1 LWLLSTSSFAQKE
14 VFIAT
19 STGDLSGTL
28 LADST
33 KKETPIVYFIGG
45 SGASV
50 RNGAG
55 DSQKLLANALLENGV
70 YSLSVDKRGA
80 GKSKKALIAEKDF
93 RIDTLVNDA
102 IKWIHFLEKEGFNNI
117 IIAGHSQGSLIGMLA
132 CQKTNAKKYISLA
145 GAGRTID
152 LILKEQFSGM
162 LPVFRDSA
170 SSVLDSLK
178 KGVLCD
184 SISPYLFSVFRPSV
198 QPFLINWI
206 QFNPT
211 EEIKKTTIPMLIIQG
226 TTDIQVKVEDAE
238 LLHSANPKAQLQ
250 LINGMNHVFRDAPL
264 NRAKNISTY
273 TATTIPVNKQLISE
287 MVRFILE

>member
-1 LWLLSTSSFAQKE
+1 
-14 VFIAT
+14 
-19 STGDLSGTL
+19 
-28 LADST
+28 
-33 KKETPIVYFIGG
+33 
-45 SGASV
+45 
-50 RNGAG
+50 
-55 DSQKLLANALLENGV
+55 
-70 YSLSVDKRGA
+70 
-80 GKSKKALIAEKDF
+80 
-93 RIDTLVNDA
+93 
-102 IKWIHFLEKEGFNNI
+102 
-117 IIAGHSQGSLIGMLA
+117 
-132 CQKTNAKKYISLA
+132 
-145 GAGRTID
+145 
-152 LILKEQFSGM
+152 M

-287 MVRFILE
+287 MVRFILV